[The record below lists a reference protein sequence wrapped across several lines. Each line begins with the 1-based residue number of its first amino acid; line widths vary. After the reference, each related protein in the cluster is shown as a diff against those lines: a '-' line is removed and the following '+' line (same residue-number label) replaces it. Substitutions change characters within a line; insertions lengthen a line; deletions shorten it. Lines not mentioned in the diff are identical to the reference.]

1 MFTYPDPDPAQR
13 IDAVLAQ
20 NAPLDRV
27 CDLLA
32 DYRAADLRHA
42 RTQSEADYLVVIRAQ
57 CETLDTI
64 ATAFGI
70 QMDEQLM
77 WLAMEAETVC
87 GYSIKEGCYIPTGR
101 AA

>member
-1 MFTYPDPDPAQR
+1 MFTYPNPAQR

-42 RTQSEADYLVVIRAQ
+42 RTQSEADYLEAIRLQDAVLEVIG
-57 CETLDTI
+57 D
-64 ATAFGI
+64 AFGI
-70 QMDEQLM
+70 QMDEQRG
-77 WLAMEAETVC
+77 WLAMQME
-87 GYSIKEGCYIPTGR
+87 R